1 MGWLRKK
8 QKKSEED
15 EKKEKLIAEG
25 TDLGLNLAKS
35 MSIYE
40 LEHRIAEEKERQK
53 PEPKPRPSPRHG
65 EY

>member
-1 MGWLRKK
+1 MGGLSKK
-8 QKKSEED
+8 QKRSEED
-15 EKKEKLIAEG
+15 DKKEKLIAEG
-25 TDLGLNLAKS
+25 KELGLNLEKS

-53 PEPKPRPSPRHG
+53 PEPKPQPSPRRG

>member
-25 TDLGLNLAKS
+25 KELGLNLEKS

-53 PEPKPRPSPRHG
+53 PEPKPQPAPRRG

>member
-1 MGWLRKK
+1 MRWLSKK

-25 TDLGLNLAKS
+25 KELGLNLEKS

-53 PEPKPRPSPRHG
+53 PEPKPQPSPKRG

>member
-1 MGWLRKK
+1 MGWLSKR
-8 QKKSEED
+8 KKSEED

-25 TDLGLNLAKS
+25 KELGLNLEKS

-40 LEHRIAEEKERQK
+40 LEQRIAEEKERQK
-53 PEPKPRPSPRHG
+53 PEPKPQPSPRRG